1 MTVTMAVITVRR
13 TCFIHV
19 GEGEVCP
26 HSKEDTDAQRDQ
38 VPDQGHGRLVHPGV
52 TAQRCLICTKFWEE
66 TERHSGLR

>member
-38 VPDQGHGRLVHPGV
+38 VPD
-52 TAQRCLICTKFWEE
+52 
-66 TERHSGLR
+66 